1 MPFHLDWNIGGGDE
15 ICVRQQHLFLS
26 LPLFSLTCT
35 ATVLVWELM
44 LALVSASGSP
54 HIWQRCLMKE
64 WSGIRTPTSWRAHE
78 HLISLKLKEY
88 HTKWE
93 TLFAEGQYCS
103 SWWYNCECDFTFLW
117 GKEKK
122 NLTDVNGF
130 RSGFSSSD
138 LSNTRVT
145 APGSRSPNSA
155 FCTGTLQYLL
165 MQTPKRFAMSTNFT
179 ECIHYINKWW
189 RTAGS
194 CTRSTASF
202 SHSLIDVLNF
212 SDADGQWLLLIS
224 PLDVVGLP
232 DCFRAL
238 GQARQAVDGVGG
250 HADYVALLQS
260 LCCAAQYF
268 GLGCGE

>member
-1 MPFHLDWNIGGGDE
+1 MLFSLFITHCKLERAILWCLPNSKYLLFTVKGVEILNANAPTLLWVIYFQGHEMPFHLDWNIGGGDE
-15 ICVRQQHLFLS
+15 ICARQQHLFLS

-78 HLISLKLKEY
+78 DLISFKLKEY

-103 SWWYNCECDFTFLW
+103 SWRFNCECDFTFLW

-122 NLTDVNGF
+122 QLTDVNGF
-130 RSGFSSSD
+130 RSAFSSSD

-165 MQTPKRFAMSTNFT
+165 M
-179 ECIHYINKWW
+179 
-189 RTAGS
+189 
-194 CTRSTASF
+194 
-202 SHSLIDVLNF
+202 
-212 SDADGQWLLLIS
+212 
-224 PLDVVGLP
+224 
-232 DCFRAL
+232 
-238 GQARQAVDGVGG
+238 
-250 HADYVALLQS
+250 
-260 LCCAAQYF
+260 
-268 GLGCGE
+268 